1 MNESVDTYI
10 ESLPDDRGSTVR
22 AVRDV
27 LLRSLPDGYRESM
40 SSGMIT
46 YEVPPERL
54 PRTYNGKPLIYVALA
69 AQRRYISLYLM
80 GVYGDPATAE
90 WFRESYAN
98 SGKNLS
104 MGKSCLRF
112 KNLDD
117 LPLDLVSEAVARIP
131 LEKYV
136 ADYDAAQ
143 GRRRSRRVS

>member
-69 AQRRYISLYLM
+69 VQRRYISLYLM

-90 WFRESYAN
+90 WFRE
-98 SGKNLS
+98 K
-104 MGKSCLRF
+104 LRQQREEPEHGQV
-112 KNLDD
+112 
-117 LPLDLVSEAVARIP
+117 LPSIQE
-131 LEKYV
+131 
-136 ADYDAAQ
+136 
-143 GRRRSRRVS
+143 SR